1 MIASMKR
8 YVAVLAI
15 SLLGFAVLLSWAT
28 PASAASLGLT
38 AACPF
43 TTTTRAECNIPVL
56 SAVFNAEINYFT
68 AQCNSTGVAFN
79 LKEVQIVA
87 NPPNGASD
95 VFYQAGGN
103 RGSVGGVANTQSNI
117 QIYVKVN
124 TTSLVLIDFAAA
136 PTGVTSCTVS
146 LSGIY

>member
-43 TTTTRAECNIPVL
+43 ATTTRAECTFPVL
-56 SAVFNAEINYFT
+56 SAVFNAEINYFSV
-68 AQCNSTGVAFN
+68 QCNSTGVAFN

-95 VFYQAGGN
+95 VFYQVAGN
-103 RGSVGGVANTQSNI
+103 HASVSGVANAQSNV

-124 TTSLVLIDFAAA
+124 TTSLVLIDFNIP
-136 PTGVTSCTVS
+136 PTGATSCTAS